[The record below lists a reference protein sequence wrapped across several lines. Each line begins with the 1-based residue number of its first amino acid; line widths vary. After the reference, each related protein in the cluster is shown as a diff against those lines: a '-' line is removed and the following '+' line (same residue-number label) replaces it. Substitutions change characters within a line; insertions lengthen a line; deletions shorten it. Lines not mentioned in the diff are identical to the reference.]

1 MAKDMVVCDGV
12 RRLGLAV
19 GCDGSISYMGS
30 GLQRWIVRWG
40 SVVCRDGL
48 CDGSVSKGI
57 GCAVEL
63 VINLIGCV
71 YKRKI
76 SMGWSLISDGVG
88 FDFRWGVSE
97 RE

>member
-12 RRLGLAV
+12 RHLGLAV

-48 CDGSVSKGI
+48 CDG
-57 GCAVEL
+57 
-63 VINLIGCV
+63 
-71 YKRKI
+71 
-76 SMGWSLISDGVG
+76 LISDGVV
-88 FDFRWGVSE
+88 FDFRWGVFE
-97 RE
+97 REWGF